1 MAILYRNVRFVLF
14 VKTSILNLTL
24 KRDIN
29 LENLTTK
36 ISFLFPTEWKIPLS
50 VHDRSTTYMEVPPK
64 TLSQLSCPLALFA
77 KGNTHCMSSINE
89 QVENDP
95 AVDHS

>member
-1 MAILYRNVRFVLF
+1 MSILYRNVTFVLF
-14 VKTSILNLTL
+14 AKNLHFEFNLKT
-24 KRDIN
+24 RYIN

-36 ISFLFPTEWKIPLS
+36 ISFPTEWKIPLS
-50 VHDRSTTYMEVPPK
+50 VHDRLTTYMEVPPK
-64 TLSQLSCPLALFA
+64 TLSRLSCPLALLA

-95 AVDHS
+95 SVDHS